1 FNDML
6 TQFQQMKKMGGM
18 KGVLGLLPGIG
29 KMQKQMAN
37 AKLDDG
43 IIKRQEAIILSMT
56 RQERANPKL
65 IAARRKKRIAAGA
78 GVQVS
83 DVNKLMK
90 AHQQMGTVMKR
101 MKKMGK
107 KGMIPP
113 GLDGGMD
120 DALGG
125 ALPGLGGPNLPPGME
140 NVLRRK

>member
-1 FNDML
+1 
-6 TQFQQMKKMGGM
+6 
-18 KGVLGLLPGIG
+18 
-29 KMQKQMAN
+29 
-37 AKLDDG
+37 
-43 IIKRQEAIILSMT
+43 RQEAIILSMT
-56 RQERANPKL
+56 PKERANPKM
-65 IAARRKKRIAAGA
+65 IAASRKKRIAAGA

-120 DALGG
+120 GALGAG
-125 ALPGLGGPNLPPGME
+125 GLPGLGGPNIPPGME
-140 NVLRRK
+140 NILRRK